1 MMGEQWEQFEEQLGN
16 LLGTHEDNMFQDKF
30 TKIIL
35 CGWIVGKVLFFG
47 VVKAMNRI

>member
-1 MMGEQWEQFEEQLGN
+1 MILAQLYETN
-16 LLGTHEDNMFQDKF
+16 AFKDNMFQDKF